1 MVCLTNMYPNPLKLN
16 PNAKIIVIE
25 KTMLPQGASM
35 KIAGFASFGTVS
47 EILEDI

>member
-1 MVCLTNMYPNPLKLN
+1 LTNIYPNPLKLN

-25 KTMLPQGASM
+25 KGMLPQGAST
-35 KIAGFASFGTVS
+35 KNARFACFGTVS